1 MILRGRD
8 LIVSIDGNAAFAGRS
23 CTLNVS
29 AKSIVKTSPTSGDWE
44 EILSG
49 KKSWSLTTNQL
60 VKKATE
66 EEHTGYGLDSNFYFS
81 NSKEQGW
88 TARGINTHYYPTA
101 QFDDVGVTEGIYLLE
116 IGAVNTGITK
126 KTIFNKNGFYSGVSL
141 EDYLSG
147 EEAIEGST
155 ITEDNCII
163 AIMPIGEY
171 VLNKD
176 VCEVLSTTYHAALPC
191 VQFGNSPAYGPKT
204 YETSPIIIVG
214 GSSLKHGYTQ
224 LNSIS
229 NEINFALIDGT
240 NFSFDGI
247 PGAIEMT
254 GKMVSLYMT
263 DDNGS
268 HWAGQAIVKQFKVT
282 GTKGNLMAGSFAF
295 TGNGKLQTDK
305 GVYDVTPEMPSGYIS
320 RIILNMNES
329 NPVQMITGD
338 INREGIVLR
347 NFHRYLGKY
356 QKNGVMA
363 ICQLDDE
370 DSTKFYDGTDAT
382 LDGTMGDV
390 YVGYNSFSTS
400 GFYNGFYYKI
410 DNLGNNKY
418 MISLAWKS
426 FPGCSYWSNA
436 NLIAAFKAQSTTSYN
451 NNVAGEAGG
460 NYYLRSIVADRNSLE
475 DTVSNLNT
483 AKARMNNNYFGFVGK
498 EEHAIISL
506 LYLMKYG
513 NTNSQAMCGSG
524 VNEAMPTGSTVNM
537 GMTNTDGFSGSA
549 VTNFFGIENWWGGGM
564 ELMEGISYANSNITY
579 GDGQT
584 IAVSGS
590 GNPVI
595 QNMLI
600 QANPLLML
608 PQGAQ
613 PANTNYN
620 SHFCDAV
627 DFEDQEG
634 QYAGTNIYRGKG
646 GSADGG
652 ISWLK
657 LGADMTSGTRLCF
670 RGASVNVMTNVSDF
684 KDNLY
689 TPMYNPSL

>member
-1 MILRGRD
+1 MILHGKD
-8 LIVSIDGNAAFAGRS
+8 LIVSIDGNANMASKS
-23 CTLNVS
+23 CTLSVS

-44 EILSG
+44 EVLAG
-49 KKSWSLTTNQL
+49 KKSWSLTTNHL

-81 NSKEQGW
+81 NSIEQGW
-88 TARGINTHYYPTA
+88 AARGENTHFYPTA
-101 QFDDVGVTEGIYLLE
+101 GFDDVGVTEGIYLLE
-116 IGAVNTGITK
+116 IGAENTGITK
-126 KTIFNKNGFYSGVSL
+126 KTIFNKNGVYSGVSL

-155 ITEDNCII
+155 IEEDDCII
-163 AIMPIGEY
+163 VIMPIGEY

-176 VCEVLSTTYHAALPC
+176 VCEVLSTTYHVALPC
-191 VQFGNSPAYGPKT
+191 VQFGNSPVYGPKT

-214 GSSLKHGYTQ
+214 GKGLKHGYTQ

-247 PGAIEMT
+247 PGAIEMV

-282 GTKGNLMAGSFAF
+282 GTKGNLMAGSFSF
-295 TGNGKLQTDK
+295 TGNSKLQTDK
-305 GVYDVTPEMPSGYIS
+305 GVYDVTPEMPSKRID

-329 NPVQMITGD
+329 NPDQMITGD
-338 INREGIVLR
+338 INSIFVLR
-347 NFHRYLGKY
+347 YFHRYLGKY

-390 YVGYNSFSTS
+390 YVGYESFSTS
-400 GFYNGFYYKI
+400 GFYTGFFYKI

-418 MISLAWKS
+418 MISLSWQS
-426 FPGCSYWSNA
+426 FPGCSEWSNN
-436 NLIAAFKAQSTTSYN
+436 NLIGAFKAQATTSYN
-451 NNVAGEAGG
+451 NNIAGEAGG
-460 NYYLRSIVADRNSLE
+460 SYYLRSIVADRNSLE

-506 LYLMKYG
+506 LYFMKYG

-524 VNEAMPTGSTVNM
+524 VNEAIPTGSTVNM
-537 GMTNTDGFSGSA
+537 GMQDSDIFNGSA
-549 VTNFFGIENWWGGGM
+549 ITNLLGIENWWGGGI
-564 ELMEGISYANSNITY
+564 ELMDGISYANGNITY

-608 PQGAQ
+608 PQGTQ

-646 GSADGG
+646 GSTDGG

-657 LGADMTSGTRLCF
+657 LGANMTSGTRLCF

-684 KDNLY
+684 KNNLY

>member
-1 MILRGRD
+1 MILHGKD
-8 LIVSIDGNAAFAGRS
+8 LIVSIDGNAAFAGKS
-23 CTLNVS
+23 CTLEVN
-29 AKSIVKTSPTSGDWE
+29 AKSIVKTSPTSGEWE
-44 EILSG
+44 ENVPG
-49 KKSWSLTTNQL
+49 KKSWSLSTNQL

-66 EEHTGYGLDSNFYFS
+66 EEHTGAGIVSNFYFS
-81 NSKEQGW
+81 NSIEEGW
-88 TARGINTHYYPTA
+88 TARGEIKNSS
-101 QFDDVGVTEGIYLLE
+101 DLSIDSIGITEGIYLLE
-116 IGAVNTGITK
+116 IIASDNHNI
-126 KTIFNKNGFYSGVSL
+126 IFNKDGFYNDVSL
-141 EDYLSG
+141 EEYLNG
-147 EEAIEGST
+147 EKT
-155 ITEDNCII
+155 IGGRTIPNNCMIV
-163 AIMPIGEY
+163 IMPIGEF

-176 VCEVLSTTYHAALPC
+176 VCEALSTTYHVALPC
-191 VQFGNSPAYGPKT
+191 VQFGNSPVYGPKT
-204 YETSPIIIVG
+204 YDTSPIIIVG
-214 GSSLKHGYTQ
+214 GKGLKHGYTQ
-224 LNSIS
+224 LNSVS

-247 PGAIEMT
+247 PGAIEMV

-263 DDNGS
+263 DENGS
-268 HWAGQAIVKQFKVT
+268 HWAGQAEVTSFNVT
-282 GTKGNLMAGSFAF
+282 GTKGNLMAGSFSF
-295 TGNGKLQTDK
+295 KGNSKLQTDK
-305 GVYDVTPEMPSGYIS
+305 EVYDITPEMPAK
-320 RIILNMNES
+320 RIARIKLNMNES
-329 NPVQMITGD
+329 DPNMMITGD
-338 INREGIVLR
+338 IDSDIVKLVLS

-356 QKNGVMA
+356 QESGVMA
-363 ICQLDDE
+363 LCQLDDE
-370 DSTKFYDGTDAT
+370 DSTKFHDGSDAT

-390 YVGYNSFSTS
+390 YVGCENFYSSLS
-400 GFYNGFYYKI
+400 IYIGFFYKI
-410 DNLGNNKY
+410 EDMGNNKY
-418 MISLAWKS
+418 LISLSWTGFYNSK
-426 FPGCSYWSNA
+426 YWSNA
-436 NLIAAFKAQSTTSYN
+436 NLIAAFKAQATTSYN

-460 NYYLRSIVADRNSLE
+460 SYYLRSIVADRSSLE

-524 VNEAMPTGSTVNM
+524 VNEAMPTGATVNM
-537 GMTNTDGFSGSA
+537 GMQDSDSFSGSA
-549 VTNFFGIENWWGGGM
+549 ITNLFGIENWWGGSM
-564 ELMEGISYANSNITY
+564 ELMEGISYANGNITY

-584 IAVSGS
+584 IAVSGE

-600 QANPLLML
+600 QENPLLML

-627 DFEDQEG
+627 NFEDQEG

-657 LGADMTSGTRLCF
+657 LGADMTSGTRLRF
-670 RGASVNVMTNVSDF
+670 RGRGVFIHNSPSTFEALTAVD
-684 KDNLY
+684 
-689 TPMYNPSL
+689 PSL

>member
-1 MILRGRD
+1 MILHGKD
-8 LIVSIDGNAAFAGRS
+8 LIVSIDGNANMASKS
-23 CTLNVS
+23 CTLSVS
-29 AKSIVKTSPTSGDWE
+29 AKSIAKTSPTSGEWE
-44 EILSG
+44 ENVPG

-81 NSKEQGW
+81 NSIEQGW
-88 TARGINTHYYPTA
+88 AARGINTHYYPTA

-116 IGAVNTGITK
+116 IGAVNTGIIK
-126 KTIFNKNGFYSGVSL
+126 KTIFNKNGVYSGVSL

-147 EEAIEGST
+147 EETIEGST
-155 ITEDNCII
+155 ITEDDCII
-163 AIMPIGEY
+163 AIMPIGEH

-176 VCEVLSTTYHAALPC
+176 VCEVLSTTYHVALPC

-247 PGAIEMT
+247 PGAIEMV

-268 HWAGQAIVKQFKVT
+268 HWAGQAEVVTFKVT

-295 TGNGKLQTDK
+295 KGNGELQTDK
-305 GVYDVTPEMPSGYIS
+305 GVYDVTPEMPSKYVS

-329 NPVQMITGD
+329 NPDQMITGD
-338 INREGIVLR
+338 SIGRYILS

-390 YVGYNSFSTS
+390 YVGYESFNTS
-400 GFYNGFYYKI
+400 GLYTGFCYKI

-418 MISLAWKS
+418 MISLSWKS
-426 FPGCSYWSNA
+426 FPGCSYWSNN
-436 NLIAAFKAQSTTSYN
+436 NLIGAFKVQATTSYN
-451 NNVAGEAGG
+451 NNVAGEVGG
-460 NYYLRSIVADRNSLE
+460 SYYLRSIVAERNSLE

-537 GMTNTDGFSGSA
+537 GMKDSDIFNGSA
-549 VTNFFGIENWWGGGM
+549 ITNLFGIENWWGGGI
-564 ELMEGISYANSNITY
+564 ELMEGISYANGNITY

-657 LGADMTSGTRLCF
+657 LGADMTSGTRLRF
-670 RGASVNVMTNVSDF
+670 RGRSVFIHNSPSTFEALTAAD
-684 KDNLY
+684 
-689 TPMYNPSL
+689 PSL

>member
-1 MILRGRD
+1 M
-8 LIVSIDGNAAFAGRS
+8 V
-23 CTLNVS
+23 
-29 AKSIVKTSPTSGDWE
+29 
-44 EILSG
+44 
-49 KKSWSLTTNQL
+49 
-60 VKKATE
+60 
-66 EEHTGYGLDSNFYFS
+66 
-81 NSKEQGW
+81 
-88 TARGINTHYYPTA
+88 
-101 QFDDVGVTEGIYLLE
+101 
-116 IGAVNTGITK
+116 
-126 KTIFNKNGFYSGVSL
+126 
-141 EDYLSG
+141 
-147 EEAIEGST
+147 
-155 ITEDNCII
+155 
-163 AIMPIGEY
+163 
-171 VLNKD
+171 
-176 VCEVLSTTYHAALPC
+176 
-191 VQFGNSPAYGPKT
+191 
-204 YETSPIIIVG
+204 
-214 GSSLKHGYTQ
+214 
-224 LNSIS
+224 
-229 NEINFALIDGT
+229 
-240 NFSFDGI
+240 
-247 PGAIEMT
+247 

-268 HWAGQAIVKQFKVT
+268 HWAGQAEVKSFVVT
-282 GTKGNLMAGSFAF
+282 GTVGNLMSGRFSFN
-295 TGNGKLQTDK
+295 GNSKLQTDK
-305 GVYDVTPEMPSGYIS
+305 GVYDVTPEMPGKYIA

-329 NPVQMITGD
+329 NSVQMITGD
-338 INREGIVLR
+338 INSDITGIILR

-370 DSTKFYDGTDAT
+370 DSTKFYNGSDAT

-390 YVGYNSFSTS
+390 YVGYERFSTS
-400 GFYNGFYYKI
+400 GIYTGFFYKI
-410 DNLGNNKY
+410 DYLGNNKY
-418 MISLAWKS
+418 MISLS
-426 FPGCSYWSNA
+426 GSVFPGSSEWSNN
-436 NLIAAFKAQSTTSYN
+436 NLIGAFKAQATTSYN

-460 NYYLRSIVADRNSLE
+460 SYYLRSIVADRNSLE

-537 GMTNTDGFSGSA
+537 GMQDSDIFNGSA
-549 VTNFFGIENWWGGGM
+549 ITNLFGIENWWGGSI
-564 ELMEGISYANSNITY
+564 ELMEGISYANGNITY

-590 GNPVI
+590 GKPVI

-657 LGADMTSGTRLCF
+657 LGADITSGTRLCF

-684 KDNLY
+684 KNNLY